1 MGRKVQKMTPRE
13 IYEYTVRQFKLR
25 CELNFETEGELN
37 RAANIFAVR
46 NTVQEWRRQH
56 AEV

>member
-1 MGRKVQKMTPRE
+1 MTPRE